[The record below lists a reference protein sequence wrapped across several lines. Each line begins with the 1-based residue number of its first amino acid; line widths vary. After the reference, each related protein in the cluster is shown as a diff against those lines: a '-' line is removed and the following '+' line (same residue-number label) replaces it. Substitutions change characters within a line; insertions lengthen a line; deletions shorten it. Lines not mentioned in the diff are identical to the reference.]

1 MLNCAGGSIFSTS
14 TQQYIKIL
22 GGDFVAISGPD
33 TLEKLVT
40 SDLRIPYKQI
50 LKGRVTLGVGQTNY
64 LMNHLGLGD
73 NATFLAMKATYNAK
87 SVNAEDNY
95 VVYTYYTDLTK
106 NYFFDDLLVLTGSPT
121 QRIPQ
126 LYLTNPNTKYAVQID
141 VMVAVLDDTY
151 TWFTDVLNQT
161 GTSFVNLEYT
171 DIRTHV
177 VGESIVVFD
186 QSSPKRPLIY
196 IMLHNIN
203 SINRSGQILIIEDTA
218 RGTIFLQFKTVYDA
232 CQAHSLLNY
241 ILENPS
247 ISINDLD
254 PVEDL
259 VPPTVYFYSRVGN
272 FATGSYIAFNGSTA
286 TPPYNTSNGFT
297 FSTELSLSQW
307 GASGSGISKNYL
319 RTLLIE
325 NTLDNRDG
333 LMTLTASNLVLQLGG
348 VTVSSVA
355 TAGSY
360 SLTFDVSDLAQNKI
374 DGVVLNL
381 TVTT

>member
-333 LMTLTASNLVLQLGG
+333 LMTLTASNLVLQLSG

>member
-1 MLNCAGGSIFSTS
+1 MANCAGGSIFSTS

-33 TLEKLVT
+33 TMEKLVT

-50 LKGRVTLGVGQTNY
+50 LKGRVTLGAGQTNY

-73 NATFLAMKATYNAK
+73 NATFLGIKATYNAK

-106 NYFFDDLLVLTGSPT
+106 TYFFDDLLVLTGSPT
-121 QRIPQ
+121 QRVPQ
-126 LYLTNPNTKYAVQID
+126 LYLTNPNTKYPVQLD

-177 VGESIVVFD
+177 VGESIVIFD
-186 QSSPKRPLIY
+186 RSTPKRPLIY
-196 IMLHNIN
+196 MMLYNIN
-203 SINRSGQILIIEDTA
+203 SLNRSGQILIAEDTA

-232 CQAHSLLNY
+232 TQAHSLLNY

-259 VPPTVYFYSRVGN
+259 VAPTVYFYSRVGN
-272 FATGSYIAFNGSTA
+272 SPSGSFIAFNGSTA
-286 TPPYNTSNGFT
+286 SPPYNTSNGLT
-297 FSTELSLSQW
+297 FSTSLSLSQW
-307 GASGSGISKNYL
+307 GASAGISKNYL
-319 RTLLIE
+319 TTLLVE

-333 LMTLTASNLVLQLGG
+333 LMTLTGSNLVLQLNG

-360 SLTFDVSDLAQNKI
+360 SVSFDISDLALNQI
-374 DGVVLNL
+374 QGVVLNL

>member
-1 MLNCAGGSIFSTS
+1 MLNCAGGSIFSTT

-22 GGDFVAISGPD
+22 GGDFVAISGSD
-33 TLEKLVT
+33 TMEKLVT
-40 SDLRIPYKQI
+40 SDLKIPYKQI
-50 LKGRVTLGVGQTNY
+50 LKGRVTLGAGQINY
-64 LMNHLGLGD
+64 LLNHLGLGD
-73 NATFLAMKATYNAK
+73 NATFLAIKATYNAR

-95 VVYTYYTDLTK
+95 VVYTYYTDPSK
-106 NYFFDDLLVLTGSPT
+106 NYYFDDLIVLTGSPT

-126 LYLTNPNTKYAVQID
+126 LYLTNPNTKYPVQLE

-177 VGESIVVFD
+177 VGESIVIFD
-186 QSSPKRPLIY
+186 KSTPKRPLIY
-196 IMLHNIN
+196 MMLHNID
-203 SINRSGQILIIEDTA
+203 SIQRSGALLIIEDTA
-218 RGTIFLQFKTVYDA
+218 RGTLFLQFKTVYDA

-247 ISINDLD
+247 LSINDLD

-259 VPPTVYFYSRVGN
+259 VAPTVYFYSQVGN
-272 FATGSYIAFNGSTA
+272 SASGSYIAFNGSTA
-286 TPPYNTSNGFT
+286 TPPYNTSNGLT
-297 FSTELSLSQW
+297 FSTEISLSQW
-307 GASGSGISKNYL
+307 GASGISKSAL
-319 RTLLIE
+319 QSLLIE

-333 LMTLTASNLVLQLGG
+333 LLALVDSNLVLALDGI
-348 VTVSSVA
+348 TVSSIA

-360 SLTFDVSDLAQNKI
+360 SLTFDISDLAENRI
-374 DGVVLNL
+374 EGVVLSL

>member
-1 MLNCAGGSIFSTS
+1 MLNCSGSIFATT
-14 TQQYIKIL
+14 TQQYIKIM
-22 GGDFVAISGPD
+22 GGDFVAISGSD
-33 TLEKLVT
+33 VMEKLIT
-40 SDLRIPYKQI
+40 SDLKIPYKQI
-50 LKGRVTLGVGQTNY
+50 LKGRIVLKEGQTNY

-73 NATFLAMKATYNAK
+73 NATFLAIKATYNAK

-106 NYFFDDLLVLTGSPT
+106 NYYFDDLIVLTGSPT

-126 LYLTNPNTKYAVQID
+126 LYLTNPNTKYPVLLD

-171 DIRTHV
+171 DIKTHV
-177 VGESIVVFD
+177 VGESIVIYD
-186 QSSPKRPLIY
+186 QSSPVRPLIY

-203 SINRSGQILIIEDTA
+203 SLTRSGQILIVEDSA
-218 RGTIFLQFKTVYDA
+218 RGTIFLQFKTIYDA
-232 CQAHSLLNY
+232 CQAHSLINY

-247 ISINDLD
+247 ININTLS

-259 VPPTVYFYSRVGN
+259 VAPVIYFYSRVGN
-272 FATGSYIAFNGSTA
+272 GSTGSIIQLDGSTA
-286 TPPYNTSNGFT
+286 SAPYNTGAGLT
-297 FSTELSLSQW
+297 FSTSISLTNW
-307 GASGSGISKNYL
+307 GTADGISK
-319 RTLLIE
+319 TLLKTLIVE

-333 LMTLTASNLVLQLGG
+333 LMSLTASNFNFLLSG
-348 VTVSSVA
+348 VTVSSI
-355 TAGSY
+355 TQSGTY
-360 SLTFDVSDLAQNKI
+360 SVTFNLMDLAQNTL

-381 TVTT
+381 TITT

>member
-1 MLNCAGGSIFSTS
+1 MLNCAGGSIFSTT

-22 GGDFVAISGPD
+22 GGDFVAISGSD
-33 TLEKLVT
+33 TMEKLVT
-40 SDLRIPYKQI
+40 SDLKIPYKQI
-50 LKGRVTLGVGQTNY
+50 LKGRVTLGAGQVNY

-73 NATFLAMKATYNAK
+73 NATFLAIKATYNAK

-95 VVYTYYTDLTK
+95 VAYTYYTDPSK
-106 NYFFDDLLVLTGSPT
+106 IYYFDDLLVLTGSPT

-126 LYLTNPNTKYAVQID
+126 LYLTNPNTKYPVQID

-161 GTSFVNLEYT
+161 GTSFVNLEFT

-177 VGESIVVFD
+177 VGESIVIFD
-186 QSSPKRPLIY
+186 KSTPKRPLIY
-196 IMLHNIN
+196 MMLHNID
-203 SINRSGQILIIEDTA
+203 SIQRSGLLLIIEDTA

-241 ILENPS
+241 ILENPAL
-247 ISINDLD
+247 SINDLD

-259 VPPTVYFYSRVGN
+259 VAPTVYFYSQVGN
-272 FATGSYIAFNGSTA
+272 SASGSYIAFNGTTA
-286 TPPYNTSNGFT
+286 TPPYNTSNGYT
-297 FSTELSLSQW
+297 FSTEISLSQW
-307 GASGSGISKNYL
+307 GASGISKSTL
-319 RTLLIE
+319 RGLLIE
-325 NTLDNRDG
+325 NVLDNRDG
-333 LMTLTASNLVLQLGG
+333 LIALVDSNIDLQLGG
-348 VTVSSVA
+348 STVSSIA

-360 SLTFDVSDLAQNKI
+360 SLTFNLSDLAENPIQ
-374 DGVVLNL
+374 GVVLNL

>member
-1 MLNCAGGSIFSTS
+1 M
-14 TQQYIKIL
+14 
-22 GGDFVAISGPD
+22 
-33 TLEKLVT
+33 EKLVT
-40 SDLRIPYKQI
+40 SDLKIPYKQI
-50 LKGRVTLGVGQTNY
+50 LKGRVTLGAGQINY
-64 LMNHLGLGD
+64 LLNHLGLGD
-73 NATFLAMKATYNAK
+73 NATFLAIKATYNAR

-95 VVYTYYTDLTK
+95 VVYTYYTDPSK
-106 NYFFDDLLVLTGSPT
+106 NYYFDDLIVLTGSPT

-126 LYLTNPNTKYAVQID
+126 LYLTNPNTKYPVQLE

-177 VGESIVVFD
+177 VGESIVIFD
-186 QSSPKRPLIY
+186 KSTPKRPLIY
-196 IMLHNIN
+196 MMLHNID
-203 SINRSGQILIIEDTA
+203 SIQRSGALLIIEDTA
-218 RGTIFLQFKTVYDA
+218 RGTLFLQFKTVYDA

-247 ISINDLD
+247 LSINDLD

-259 VPPTVYFYSRVGN
+259 VAPTVYFYSQVGN
-272 FATGSYIAFNGSTA
+272 SASGSYIAFNGSTA
-286 TPPYNTSNGFT
+286 TPPYNTSNGLT
-297 FSTELSLSQW
+297 FSTEISLSQW
-307 GASGSGISKNYL
+307 GASGISKSAL
-319 RTLLIE
+319 QSLLIE

-333 LMTLTASNLVLQLGG
+333 LLALVDSNLVLALDGI
-348 VTVSSVA
+348 TVSSIA

-360 SLTFDVSDLAQNKI
+360 SLTFDISDLAENRI
-374 DGVVLNL
+374 EGVVLSL

>member
-1 MLNCAGGSIFSTS
+1 MINCGSSLFSTT

-22 GGDFVAISGPD
+22 GGDFVAISGSE
-33 TLEKLVT
+33 TMEKLIT
-40 SDLRIPYKQI
+40 SDLKIPYKQI
-50 LKGRVTLGVGQTNY
+50 LKGRVVLQAGQTNY

-73 NATFLAMKATYNAK
+73 NATFLAIKATYNPK

-106 NYFFDDLLVLTGSPT
+106 NYFMDDLLVLTGSPT
-121 QRIPQ
+121 NRIPQ
-126 LYLTNPNTKYAVQID
+126 LYLTNPNTKWPVILD
-141 VMVAVLDDTY
+141 VMVAVIDDTY

-177 VGESIVVFD
+177 IGESIVVFD
-186 QSSPKRPLIY
+186 RSTPKRPLIY
-196 IMLHNIN
+196 IMLHNI
-203 SINRSGQILIIEDTA
+203 SILTRSGQILIIEDIA

-232 CQAHSLLNY
+232 CQAHSLINY

-247 ISINDLD
+247 LSINDLD
-254 PVEDL
+254 PVADL
-259 VPPTVYFYSRVGN
+259 IAPTVYFYSQVGN
-272 FATGSYIAFNGSTA
+272 SATGSYIAFNGSTVS
-286 TPPYNTSNGFT
+286 PPYNTSDGLT
-297 FSTELSLSQW
+297 FSTSISLSAW
-307 GASGSGISKNYL
+307 GGSSSISKLQL
-319 RTLLIE
+319 RNLLIE

-333 LMTLTASNLVLQLGG
+333 LITLTESNINLQLSGI
-348 VTVSSVA
+348 TVSNIA

-360 SLTFDVSDLAQNKI
+360 SVTFNLGDLAQNYI
-374 DGVVLNL
+374 EGVVLNL